1 MTQTLSIN
9 RGIALQE
16 LKRFEEALQSYD
28 RAGAIVAD
36 NAGIFSNRGGALYG
50 LKRFAEAVASFER
63 ALALNPDSADTFFQR
78 GNALHALRLFEE
90 AVASYD
96 RAIALKGD
104 YADAFKNH
112 GVACLRP
119 VNFPGPHGD
128 TTRLVRNTSLCGNP
142 PKHDAGHAG

>member
-1 MTQTLSIN
+1 MTQTLSMVAGLRCKN
-9 RGIALQE
+9 SSASRE
-16 LKRFEEALQSYD
+16 VLQSYD

-36 NAGIFSNRGGALYG
+36 NAGIFSNRGVALYG

-63 ALALNPDSADTFFQR
+63 ALALNSDSADTFFQR

-96 RAIALKGD
+96 RAITLKGD
-104 YADAFKNH
+104 YADAFNNR
-112 GVACLRP
+112 GVACLRS